1 MAKHGSGTPLQPD
14 EIERILWSARR
25 AGTILILPREQPQ
38 RTIDALT
45 DEGLVRRQLGH
56 IVLTMQ
62 GQERRRKCAHYMAAH
77 A

>member
-1 MAKHGSGTPLQPD
+1 MAKHGSGTPLPPD

-38 RTIDALT
+38 PTIDALT
-45 DEGLVRRQLGH
+45 DQGLVRRQLGH
-56 IVLTMQ
+56 IVLTLQ
-62 GQERRRKCAHYMAAH
+62 GQERRRKCAHYMAAM